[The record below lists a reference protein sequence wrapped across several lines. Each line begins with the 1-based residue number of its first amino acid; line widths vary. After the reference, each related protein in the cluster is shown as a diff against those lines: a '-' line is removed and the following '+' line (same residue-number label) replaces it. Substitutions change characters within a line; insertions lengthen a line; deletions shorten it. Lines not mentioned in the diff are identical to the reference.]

1 MPTKKPQTKK
11 TTNKKIEL
19 TKDLR
24 AYKVFAIKE
33 GTVIDH
39 IKAGKALKIIELL
52 KLDSNNKIVTLG
64 MNFPSKTQKKKDVI
78 KVEKKELTPEEA
90 NKVAILAPQATIN
103 IIRDFKVVKKF
114 KVKIP
119 TVVEKLLVCP
129 NPKCIT
135 NNENMKTCFKTTV
148 NKNMVKV
155 RCEYCEKIF
164 DQNEIKGYNI

>member
-1 MPTKKPQTKK
+1 MPTKKTTSKK
-11 TTNKKIEL
+11 KEL
-19 TKDLR
+19 AKDLR

-39 IKAGKALKIIELL
+39 IKAGKALKIIKLL

-64 MNFPSKTQKKKDVI
+64 LNFPSKTLKKKDII

-135 NNENMKTCFKTTV
+135 NNENMKTVFKTTV
-148 NKNMVKV
+148 NKNIVKV